1 MKGITKLKILTL
13 IYMIAFSVAIGVV
26 INVAIIA
33 VVALFNGGV
42 VQLNFNQYGE
52 NLLEAI
58 IIPIST
64 ILCIIALFTFK
75 RNPWS
80 CEK

>member
-1 MKGITKLKILTL
+1 MKSATKLKILTV
-13 IYMIAFSVAIGVV
+13 IYMIAFSVAVGVV
-26 INVAIIA
+26 INVAIMA

-42 VQLNFNQYGE
+42 VHVNFNYYGE

-58 IIPIST
+58 IISIST
-64 ILCIIALFTFK
+64 IICIVALFTIK
-75 RNPWS
+75 RNPWR

>member
-1 MKGITKLKILTL
+1 MKGTIKLKILTV

-26 INVAIIA
+26 LNVAIMA
-33 VVALFNGGV
+33 VFALFNGGV
-42 VQLNFNQYGE
+42 VQLNFNYYGE

-58 IIPIST
+58 IISIST
-64 ILCIIALFTFK
+64 IICIVALFTFK